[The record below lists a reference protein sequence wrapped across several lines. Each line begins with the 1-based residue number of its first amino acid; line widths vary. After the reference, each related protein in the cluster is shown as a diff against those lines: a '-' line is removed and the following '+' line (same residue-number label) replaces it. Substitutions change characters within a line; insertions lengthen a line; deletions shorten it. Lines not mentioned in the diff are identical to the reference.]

1 MVLVLALGDLHIPHR
16 AADLPAKFKS
26 MLVPGKIQHI
36 VCTGNLCIKV
46 CHFCSILSCF
56 SILCLLDLVVK
67 MLKENIIWILDFYLS
82 ILCQL
87 IRMRQF
93 VPVEFTTW
101 LENGNWVWW
110 VYHVLQKWN
119 KNKYER
125 MIFFR
130 RVSGVYSVSV
140 LYYAKMGFLMGSLAV
155 LVSSVRGGED
165 YSTLS
170 YKELDV
176 RLVGYCLTNNLCK

>member
-1 MVLVLALGDLHIPHR
+1 MFLARSNTSFALAIS
-16 AADLPAKFKS
+16 ASKY
-26 MLVPGKIQHI
+26 VI
-36 VCTGNLCIKV
+36 
-46 CHFCSILSCF
+46 FCSILSCF

-67 MLKENIIWILDFYLS
+67 MLKENIIWIWNFYLS

-165 YSTLS
+165 YSTVS

>member
-1 MVLVLALGDLHIPHR
+1 
-16 AADLPAKFKS
+16 
-26 MLVPGKIQHI
+26 
-36 VCTGNLCIKV
+36 
-46 CHFCSILSCF
+46 
-56 SILCLLDLVVK
+56 
-67 MLKENIIWILDFYLS
+67 
-82 ILCQL
+82 
-87 IRMRQF
+87 
-93 VPVEFTTW
+93 
-101 LENGNWVWW
+101 
-110 VYHVLQKWN
+110 
-119 KNKYER
+119 

-140 LYYAKMGFLMGSLAV
+140 LYYAKMGFLMGSVAV